1 MFHIKREICIGIF
14 IGILTNIIWIPL
26 ALAFTNHKNIK
37 LWLQGIMH
45 WNKDIRFSISYL
57 YRIKI
62 DNKYLLI
69 KGGNI
74 GQYQPVGGVYKY
86 YKSFSDK
93 IREYE
98 ICSESNKNFYE
109 EGDLRFITKGK
120 YILKIIRWF
129 NSGKNREI
137 NVDRE
142 FYEEIVTPG
151 FLPEAAMK
159 NMEVEFIRQTPPKM
173 KYSTHFGMQEILIFN
188 IFEARMSEEDLS
200 NLKLATEKYRGKLV
214 LVESEDI
221 EQECF
226 DLNGKS
232 TKIGAHSKNI
242 L

>member
-1 MFHIKREICIGIF
+1 MQDILTGL
-14 IGILTNIIWIPL
+14 LTNIIWF
-26 ALAFTNHKNIK
+26 AL
-37 LWLQGIMH
+37 GIMVANYKNVILWSKKMIF
-45 WNKDIRFSISYL
+45 WNKKVRFSIAYL

-120 YILKIIRWF
+120 YILKIISWF

-151 FLPEAAMK
+151 FLPEVAMK
-159 NMEVEFIRQTPPKM
+159 NMEVEFIKQTTPKM

-232 TKIGAHSKNI
+232 IKIGAHSKNV